1 MKVSEGVSGVQG
13 EWEDVKKCV
22 LNRNENRTCIL
33 LLLNRSD
40 LSGKEFF
47 NELREVERKAV

>member
-13 EWEDVKKCV
+13 EWEDVKQKCV
-22 LNRNENRTCIL
+22 LNRNENRTCI
-33 LLLNRSD
+33 LLNRSD

-47 NELREVERKAV
+47 NELREVERTAV